1 MRILLYQYNRILDTL
16 TQRKKTLFRLFL
28 AFAGVGSEIMSIGI
42 DFSQKTTVKT
52 EKGQEVLKLSPL
64 PKRAKRTYLA
74 MDKDK
79 EVLGYVVP
87 VFRAR

>member
-1 MRILLYQYNRILDTL
+1 
-16 TQRKKTLFRLFL
+16 
-28 AFAGVGSEIMSIGI
+28 MSIYI
-42 DFSQKTTVKT
+42 NFSQKTTVKT

-74 MDKDK
+74 MEKDK
-79 EVLGYVVP
+79 EVIGYVVP

>member
-1 MRILLYQYNRILDTL
+1 M
-16 TQRKKTLFRLFL
+16 FL
-28 AFAGVGSEIMSIGI
+28 ALADLCSELMSVVCMH
-42 DFSQKTTVKT
+42 FSQKTTVKT

-79 EVLGYVVP
+79 EVIGYVVP
-87 VFRAR
+87 VFRAK